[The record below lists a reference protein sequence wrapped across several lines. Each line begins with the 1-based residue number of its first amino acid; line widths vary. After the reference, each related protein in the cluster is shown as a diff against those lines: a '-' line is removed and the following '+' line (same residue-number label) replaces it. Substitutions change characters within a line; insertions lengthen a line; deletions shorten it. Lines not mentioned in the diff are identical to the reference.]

1 MQDLTQKHDEDPEE
15 HKGRFLDAD
24 EIIDP
29 DEENDDG
36 TSADDSPNASTE

>member
-1 MQDLTQKHDEDPEE
+1 MQDLTHTHEDDPEE

-29 DEENDDG
+29 DEVTDNG
-36 TSADDSPNASTE
+36 TSADDSSDTSTQ